1 MTVVMVGMYG
11 VYKWWEC
18 TNGGSVHMVGVYE
31 MAGGRC
37 TNDGCNM
44 VGVYEM
50 AGIHMVG
57 VYKMVGMYIWWGC
70 TYGGS
75 VRNGRGQVYK

>member
-1 MTVVMVGMYG
+1 MVG
-11 VYKWWEC
+11 VYKMV
-18 TNGGSVHMVGVYE
+18 GVHMVGVYKVKVYE

-37 TNDGCNM
+37 TNDGCDGGN
-44 VGVYEM
+44 VRGVQ
-50 AGIHMVG
+50 MVG
-57 VYKMVGMYIWWGC
+57 VYKWWEC